1 MKSTTIYNITQIN
14 NQINN
19 LLDNN
24 FGEIFIRGEIS
35 SFNLYPSG
43 HAYFT
48 LKDKLNEI
56 SCVFFNYNLEYEKI
70 ENTEVIIY
78 GKLNIYNAKG
88 RLQFIASNIHLQ
100 GEGALWN
107 KYLKLKNKL
116 ETEGLFDIEK
126 KKKLPSIPEKI
137 LIISSKQGAVVH
149 DILNI
154 LNRRSPYLSILIEDT
169 IVQGP
174 KAVNS
179 IINALKKSSS
189 TDADIIIIARGGG
202 SSEDLMPFND
212 EKIIREIFNSS
223 IPIISAVGH
232 ETDFTLCD
240 FVSDKRASTPSEA
253 AEICAPELSSLYRK
267 ISEIRTTINQKI
279 ENRLLRSSNLL
290 KNLTLKLSSSN
301 PLYKIKNYK
310 NKLDNN
316 SNRFKNLIS
325 LKISNHRIMLEKFKK
340 RIYQYNVNEIKKK
353 GFVILKKRNKIIKD
367 IKELNI
373 NDEINI
379 FMNNG
384 KIKAKIDKLYNE

>member
-116 ETEGLFDIEK
+116 ETEGLFDIQK

-179 IINALKKSSS
+179 IVNALKKSSS

-202 SSEDLMPFND
+202 SLEDLMPFND

-223 IPIISAVGH
+223 IPIISAIGH

-240 FVSDKRASTPSEA
+240 FVSDKRAATPSEA

-310 NKLDNN
+310 NELDNN
-316 SNRFKNLIS
+316 SNRFKSLIS

>member
-116 ETEGLFDIEK
+116 ETEGLFDIQK

-179 IINALKKSSS
+179 IVNALKKSSS

-202 SSEDLMPFND
+202 SLEDLMPFND

-310 NKLDNN
+310 NELDNN
-316 SNRFKNLIS
+316 SNRFKSLIS

-340 RIYQYNVNEIKKK
+340 RIYQFNINEIKKK